1 MTNDLEL
8 GPLVQATPNTVL
20 PDFNPRV
27 HALWNGEFPEFRVV
41 GLALEL
47 ERELQVQTDL
57 VAHWKAKALAYKAK
71 LVWLNVPGWQIDDEV
86 PE

>member
-20 PDFNPRV
+20 PDFTPRCTSV
-27 HALWNGEFPEFRVV
+27 LTGEFPEARIA
-41 GLALEL
+41 GLALTL

-57 VAHWKAKALAYKAK
+57 ANHWKAKAKQY
-71 LVWLNVPGWQIDDEV
+71 WQTLDGEGIAFGEES